1 MQEKEQNN
9 NLTDK
14 TGTSSG
20 SEKHIL
26 KIILPVIIIVIGIA
40 AAFYLKD
47 TGPKSKRQPPVKLA
61 PLVQVEPLFP
71 ANHIVMLNAMGTV
84 LPAREVELRSRVTGE
99 VIDISPEFIEGGL
112 LKAGSLV
119 LQIDPEDYELAL
131 TQKEKAMADAS
142 YSLKLELGRQ
152 EVAKQ
157 EWKLLNGDK
166 DAEDR
171 EIELAL
177 RKPHLEKAKAE
188 LNAAEAELEK
198 AYLDLSRTQI
208 KAPFNTMVRSRLVN
222 LGSQVTPQEPLAELV
237 GSNSYWIQA
246 SVPVDRLSWIQ
257 IPRSQGAPATRAR
270 IIYANNY
277 ELTGTVI
284 RLMGDL
290 SPEGRMARVLI
301 EVEDPLGLK
310 NPKND
315 KPPLL
320 IGDYVRVEIEGKKLE
335 NVYKIPRTTF
345 RDNAFI
351 WIAGKNST
359 LEIKEVHPVWRD
371 ASVVLI
377 DNAIKPGDLLIIS
390 DLPAPIDGMPVRIES
405 TKDKPQATQVQK
417 Q

>member
-1 MQEKEQNN
+1 
-9 NLTDK
+9 
-14 TGTSSG
+14 
-20 SEKHIL
+20 
-26 KIILPVIIIVIGIA
+26 
-40 AAFYLKD
+40 
-47 TGPKSKRQPPVKLA
+47 
-61 PLVQVEPLFP
+61 
-71 ANHIVMLNAMGTV
+71 
-84 LPAREVELRSRVTGE
+84 
-99 VIDISPEFIEGGL
+99 
-112 LKAGSLV
+112 
-119 LQIDPEDYELAL
+119 
-131 TQKEKAMADAS
+131 
-142 YSLKLELGRQ
+142 
-152 EVAKQ
+152 
-157 EWKLLNGDK
+157 
-166 DAEDR
+166 
-171 EIELAL
+171 
-177 RKPHLEKAKAE
+177 
-188 LNAAEAELEK
+188 NAAEAELER

-208 KAPFNTMVRSRLVN
+208 KAPFNTIVRSRLVN

-301 EVEDPLGLK
+301 EVKDPLGLK

-371 ASVVLI
+371 AGVVLI
-377 DNAIKPGDLLIIS
+377 DNAIKPGDCLIIS
-390 DLPAPIDGMPVRIES
+390 DLPAPINGMPIQVES
-405 TKDKPQATQVQK
+405 SSDELHK

>member
-20 SEKHIL
+20 SKNHIL
-26 KIILPVIIIVIGIA
+26 KIILPVIILIIGIA
-40 AAFYLKD
+40 AAFYLKN

-61 PLVQVEPLFP
+61 PVVQVKPLFP
-71 ANHIVMLNAMGTV
+71 ANHIVILNAMGTV
-84 LPAREVELRSRVTGE
+84 VPAREIELRPRVTGE
-99 VIDISPEFIEGGL
+99 VIDINPEFIEGGL

-131 TQKEKAMADAS
+131 TQKEKTLADAS

-152 EVAKQ
+152 EVAKR
-157 EWKLLNGDK
+157 EWELLNGDK
-166 DAEDR
+166 DAEER
-171 EIELAL
+171 EVELAL

-188 LNAAEAELEK
+188 LNAAKAELKK

-208 KAPFNTMVRSRLVN
+208 KAPFNAMVLSRLVN
-222 LGSQVTPQEPLAELV
+222 LGSQVTPQERLAELV
-237 GSNSYWIQA
+237 GSDSYWIQT

-257 IPRSQGAPATRAR
+257 IPRRQGDPATRAR

-310 NPKND
+310 NSKYD
-315 KPPLL
+315 QPPLL
-320 IGDYVRVEIEGKKLE
+320 IDDYVRVEIEGKKLE
-335 NVYKIPRTTF
+335 NVYKIPRTAF

-351 WIAGKNST
+351 WIAGENST
-359 LEIKEVHPVWRD
+359 LKIIEAHPVWRD
-371 ASVVLI
+371 AGVVLI
-377 DNAIKPGDLLIIS
+377 NNGIKPGDRLIIS
-390 DLPAPIDGMPVRIES
+390 DLPAPIDGMPIQVES
-405 TKDKPQATQVQK
+405 SSGQLHDK
-417 Q
+417 

>member
-1 MQEKEQNN
+1 MQEKEQNK
-9 NLTDK
+9 NLTNSAK
-14 TGTSSG
+14 ASSG
-20 SEKHIL
+20 RKKRIL
-26 KIILPVIIIVIGIA
+26 KIVLPVIIIVLGIA
-40 AAFYLKD
+40 TAFYLEK

-61 PLVQVEPLFP
+61 PLVRVKPLFP

-84 LPAREVELRSRVTGE
+84 VPAREVELKSRVTGE

-119 LQIDPEDYELAL
+119 LQIDPEDYKLAL
-131 TQKEKAMADAS
+131 TQKKRAMADAS

-152 EVAKQ
+152 EVAKR
-157 EWKLLNGDK
+157 EWELLNGDK

-171 EIELAL
+171 EAELAL

-188 LNAAEAELEK
+188 FNAAKAELEK
-198 AYLDLSRTQI
+198 AYLDLSRTKI
-208 KAPFNTMVRSRLVN
+208 KAPFNSMVRSRLVN
-222 LGSQVTPQEPLAELV
+222 LGSQVTPQERLAELV
-237 GSNSYWIQA
+237 GSDSYWIQA

-257 IPRSQGAPATRAR
+257 IPRIKGDSATRAR
-270 IIYANNY
+270 IIYAHGY
-277 ELTGTVI
+277 ERIGTVI

-301 EVEDPLGLK
+301 EVEDPLALK
-310 NPKND
+310 NTKND
-315 KPPLL
+315 NPPLL
-320 IGDYVRVEIEGKKLE
+320 IGDYVRVKIEGKKLE

-351 WIAGKNST
+351 WIAGENST

-377 DNAIKPGDLLIIS
+377 DNGIKPGDLLIIS
-390 DLPAPIDGMPVRIES
+390 DLPAPIDGMPIQVEQPQ
-405 TKDKPQATQVQK
+405 KPWSNGFR
-417 Q
+417 

>member
-1 MQEKEQNN
+1 MHTKEQNN

-20 SEKHIL
+20 SKKHIL

-40 AAFYLKD
+40 TAFYLKN

-61 PLVQVEPLFP
+61 PVVQVKPLFP

-84 LPAREVELRSRVTGE
+84 VPAREVELRPRVTGE
-99 VIDISPEFIEGGL
+99 VIEISPEFIEGGL

-131 TQKEKAMADAS
+131 TQKEKTLADAS

-152 EVAKQ
+152 EVAKR
-157 EWKLLNGDK
+157 EWELLNGGK
-166 DAEDR
+166 DAEER
-171 EIELAL
+171 EVELAL

-188 LNAAEAELEK
+188 LNAAEAELK
-198 AYLDLSRTQI
+198 KGYLDLSRTKI
-208 KAPFNTMVRSRLVN
+208 KAPFNAMIRSRLVN
-222 LGSQVTPQEPLAELV
+222 LGSQVTPQERLAVLV
-237 GSNSYWIQA
+237 GTDSYFIKT

-257 IPRSQGAPATRAR
+257 IPRSQGDPATRAR

-310 NPKND
+310 NSKYD
-315 KPPLL
+315 QPPLL
-320 IGDYVRVEIEGKKLE
+320 IDDYVRVEIEGKKLE
-335 NVYKIPRTTF
+335 NVYKIPRTAF

-351 WIAGKNST
+351 WIAGENSI

-371 ASVVLI
+371 AGVVLI

-390 DLPAPIDGMPVRIES
+390 DLPAPIDGMPIQVES
-405 TKDKPQATQVQK
+405 TKDKP
-417 Q
+417 